1 MNRDASLSP
10 GERLE
15 NYTLRLPSEVL
26 LLYIEQGDSADQVV
40 VFKGYSSSLMHATA
54 ADPSVPVL
62 SPSATIYSI
71 DRLRAPYTPQ
81 NPVYLERQ
89 IPWSEFVQRLLE
101 LGL

>member
-1 MNRDASLSP
+1 MNRDTPLNL

-15 NYTLRLPSEVL
+15 GYTLRLPSEVL
-26 LLYIEQGDSADQVV
+26 LVHAEQDGMPDQVV
-40 VFKGYSSSLMHATA
+40 VFKGYSSSLTRSTA

-62 SPSATIYSI
+62 NPSATIHSI

-81 NPVYLERQ
+81 SPVYLERQ
-89 IPWSEFVQRLLE
+89 IPWSEFVTRLLE